1 MRQSELIF
9 TGFVKSEAQALAPF
23 CSACKPSGC
32 RQPSQNSSFFFLVG
46 RSSKLDWGSLLM
58 SRFKYKLARV
68 GKLLVSSQS
77 GSVQPLEN
85 SGRCARGFEGQ
96 STESGQMPRRCVCHQ
111 NPLCFDPPSLES
123 SSSCSVSITFRFRT
137 PDTDNDKNQQEPR
150 CDVRDEWQDGERT
163 AAADE
168 PGVAYPT
175 TQSTFGR
182 PQLWMDLCPAWWK
195 CFTKIHDHVL
205 SISRMWGLSP
215 YRDFDV
221 QTVSC
226 EDQSRGF
233 RNRSFLHFWKIYFP
247 FQPWKISK
255 QSCIDADAD
264 MNSNLLTSSRLSC
277 VVCTTKVFV
286 WY

>member
-1 MRQSELIF
+1 
-9 TGFVKSEAQALAPF
+9 
-23 CSACKPSGC
+23 
-32 RQPSQNSSFFFLVG
+32 
-46 RSSKLDWGSLLM
+46 M

-111 NPLCFDPPSLES
+111 NPLCFDPRSLES

-137 PDTDNDKNQQEPR
+137 SDTDNDKNQQEPT

-163 AAADE
+163 AAANE

-182 PQLWMDLCPAWWK
+182 PQL
-195 CFTKIHDHVL
+195 
-205 SISRMWGLSP
+205 
-215 YRDFDV
+215 
-221 QTVSC
+221 
-226 EDQSRGF
+226 
-233 RNRSFLHFWKIYFP
+233 
-247 FQPWKISK
+247 
-255 QSCIDADAD
+255 
-264 MNSNLLTSSRLSC
+264 
-277 VVCTTKVFV
+277 
-286 WY
+286 